1 MKEVSGA
8 HEQGGQRGGA
18 EERGGGAE
26 LGPAACRVESAWGEQ
41 PEVVPVTDS
50 SAGLGTPR
58 LALGKPLDLRV
69 GHGHPKPFKSRA
81 RL

>member
-8 HEQGGQRGGA
+8 HEQGGQEGWGR
-18 EERGGGAE
+18 GAE

-50 SAGLGTPR
+50 SAGLGTPG

-69 GHGHPKPFKSRA
+69 GHGHPKPFKSRT